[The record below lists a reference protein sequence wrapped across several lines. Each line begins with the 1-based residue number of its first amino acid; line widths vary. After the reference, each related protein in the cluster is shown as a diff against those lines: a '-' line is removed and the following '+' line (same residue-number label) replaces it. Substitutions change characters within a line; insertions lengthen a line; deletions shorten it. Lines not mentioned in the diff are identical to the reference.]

1 MIGYLLSALVSLLVA
16 GADPT
21 RLREYVAWGFGSFSG
36 VTNDELRI
44 MAPVVLVGAA
54 LSLTAS
60 KTLNALLLGELYAES
75 MGVNVRRQRLL
86 ILFLVSALTAVVTAF
101 CGPIAFIGV
110 AAPHLARPL
119 IGTSD
124 HRALLAGECA
134 DRLDHG
140 AGRLGG
146 GPAPGS
152 AACCPLNAVTAL
164 IGVPVVVWVLT
175 RRART
180 EVIT

>member
-1 MIGYLLSALVSLLVA
+1 
-16 GADPT
+16 
-21 RLREYVAWGFGSFSG
+21 
-36 VTNDELRI
+36 
-44 MAPVVLVGAA
+44 MAPVVVVGAA

-124 HRALLAGECA
+124 HRALL
-134 DRLDHG
+134 
-140 AGRLGG
+140 
-146 GPAPGS
+146 PASALIGSIMALVASVVAQLPGQRGVL
-152 AACCPLNAVTAL
+152 PLNAVTAL

>member
-1 MIGYLLSALVSLLVA
+1 MAVTLVALAVAHRVRGTASILIVGLMIGYLLSALVSLLVA

-44 MAPVVLVGAA
+44 MAPVVLVGAT

-86 ILFLVSALTAVVTAF
+86 ILFLVSGLTAVVTAF

-119 IGTSD
+119 S
-124 HRALLAGECA
+124 
-134 DRLDHG
+134 
-140 AGRLGG
+140 
-146 GPAPGS
+146 AP
-152 AACCPLNAVTAL
+152 PTTASCS
-164 IGVPVVVWVLT
+164 
-175 RRART
+175 RRAR
-180 EVIT
+180 